1 MKLGIVNVRREMHL
15 LLQAPFFGLI
25 PAREELAINVAK
37 AHMTTTL
44 LVEVF
49 CPVCT
54 QLEISVPYPIGHEQF
69 ESWVKMGK
77 AHDETTILQIPNS
90 FFFSFS
96 VFPERG
102 SREANVEKIP
112 PKRIAFATKIG
123 MTALL
128 SIRGQRGTKR
138 NCPPAGSPEPLK
150 NP

>member
-1 MKLGIVNVRREMHL
+1 MSGACTLAPLARTRPPSSVWLMKLGIVNVRREMHL

-90 FFFSFS
+90 FSFLFLFFRSGD
-96 VFPERG
+96 RG
-102 SREANVEKIP
+102 RRTWRRSHQNE
-112 PKRIAFATKIG
+112 
-123 MTALL
+123 L
-128 SIRGQRGTKR
+128 
-138 NCPPAGSPEPLK
+138 PLQQK
-150 NP
+150 SG